1 MRENGLQFL
10 YGNLDAVV
18 GIATPCLE
26 KSKPMQDLTL
36 VMAQLDPLVGDIAG
50 NTAAAIEAV
59 REARI
64 EHGADVVVFSELF
77 LTGYPPEDLL
87 LREAM
92 EPRLQAALEEMA
104 AKVARDVMVIVGYP
118 GMRDGQR
125 YNLAGVLFDGQWRG
139 EYAKQAL
146 PNYLVFDEDRYFEP
160 GCEPLVVEHKGTRLG
175 ILICE
180 DLWDGAPVRQAAE
193 AGADILVTLNAS
205 PFHLDKPA
213 ERERL
218 FAERAREV
226 ARPLVYVNAIGGQDE
241 LVFDGGS
248 LVLDAAGRVSV
259 RAPFWQA
266 GLMPVRFVDGVPQ
279 PGEHEPLPGA
289 EENLYCALVTG
300 LRDYVNKSGFK
311 GVVMGLSG
319 GIDSALSLAIAVD
332 ALGPDRVHAVMMP
345 YHYTAE
351 ISQADAAEQARMLGV
366 GYEVMPIA
374 AMVEAFT
381 ETLAESFIGLA
392 EDTTEENLQSRVRG
406 VLLMAISNKKG
417 LMVQTTGNKSE
428 MAVGYATLYGD
439 MVGGYNALK
448 DVYKTWVYRLAK
460 WRNTQG
466 PAIPARVIT
475 RPPSAELAPGQQD
488 SDSLPGYD
496 VLDAILERYIEG
508 DMSAEAIIEA
518 GFEREDVYK
527 VVKLVDRNEYK
538 RRQAPVG
545 VRVTLRGF
553 GRDRRYPIVNG
564 WKPGE

>member
-1 MRENGLQFL
+1 
-10 YGNLDAVV
+10 
-18 GIATPCLE
+18 
-26 KSKPMQDLTL
+26 MQDLTL

-59 REARI
+59 REAKL
-64 EHGADVVVFSELF
+64 EHDADVVVFSELY

-92 EPRLQAALEEMA
+92 EPRLAEALAEMA
-104 AKVARDVMVIVGYP
+104 QKIAKFAPQTLVVMGYP
-118 GMRDGQR
+118 GLRDGKR
-125 YNLAGVLFDGQWRG
+125 YNLAGVLLGGEWLG

-146 PNYLVFDEDRYFEP
+146 PNYQVFDEDRYFEP
-160 GCEPLVVEHKGTRLG
+160 GTQPLVIEHAGARLG

-180 DLWDGAPVRQAAE
+180 DLWDGSPVRQSAQ

-218 FAERAREV
+218 FATRARE
-226 ARPLVYVNAIGGQDE
+226 AGRPVVYVNAIGGQDE

-248 LVLDAAGRVSV
+248 LVLDARGKVAV

-266 GLMPVRFVDGVPQ
+266 GLMPVRFVAADAGWHPE
-279 PGEHEPLPGA
+279 PGEREALPES

-300 LRDYVNKSGFK
+300 LRDYVNKSGFQ

-332 ALGPDRVHAVMMP
+332 ALGPERVHAVMMP

-351 ISQADAAEQARMLGV
+351 ISRADAAEQARLLGV

-374 AMVEAFT
+374 PMVEAFT
-381 ETLAESFIGLA
+381 ATLAESFSGLGA
-392 EDTTEENLQSRVRG
+392 DTTEENLQSRVRG

-460 WRNTQG
+460 WRNAQS
-466 PAIPARVIT
+466 PAIPERVIT
-475 RPPSAELAPGQQD
+475 RPPSAELAPDQQD

-508 DMSAEAIIEA
+508 DMSAEAIIAA
-518 GFEREDVYK
+518 GYDRDDVYK

-564 WKPGE
+564 WQPGN